1 MVAEFECRPEVDVVY
16 GHAALVNGSGRVLHA
31 LWVPPFNGRL
41 LRRTNFLIQP
51 AVFIRRSAIGDT
63 LVDEEFHFSMDR
75 ELWLRLLASGGRFRR
90 IDRILAIDR
99 HWAGRKSDNIPAAD
113 QLELER
119 RYQVPRRT
127 AANAVLVKAF
137 TVSRRVAGARPAGT
151 LASAPLAFEGCQD
164 GRPGSCG
171 GEFLSTRAGMPADEC
186 VEHGESS
193 SLIDQVD
200 RVAEGEAPVWS
211 TGQSWEQRL
220 KAVAHLL
227 GMEVSRW
234 RPPERRLAEY
244 LETHDIRNVL
254 DVGANG
260 GQFGQMLRAA
270 GLRGRIVS
278 FEPLRKPFE
287 VLSRA
292 AAPDLMWEVHRL
304 ALGDAPGRRVMNVST
319 NTTSSS
325 FLDIERAHT
334 DALAAA
340 RFVAS
345 EEVDVA
351 RLDEVAESLRLAGQ
365 TLLKL
370 DVQGYHLA
378 VLRGA
383 AGMLDAVTAIQ
394 CECLDS
400 SSLRGWAPV
409 LLDVLAELRESGF
422 ELTELEPGFYDPR
435 TGRILQFDG
444 RFSRPSAGKSPLPS
458 GRLR

>member
-1 MVAEFECRPEVDVVY
+1 
-16 GHAALVNGSGRVLHA
+16 
-31 LWVPPFNGRL
+31 
-41 LRRTNFLIQP
+41 
-51 AVFIRRSAIGDT
+51 
-63 LVDEEFHFSMDR
+63 
-75 ELWLRLLASGGRFRR
+75 
-90 IDRILAIDR
+90 
-99 HWAGRKSDNIPAAD
+99 
-113 QLELER
+113 
-119 RYQVPRRT
+119 
-127 AANAVLVKAF
+127 
-137 TVSRRVAGARPAGT
+137 
-151 LASAPLAFEGCQD
+151 
-164 GRPGSCG
+164 
-171 GEFLSTRAGMPADEC
+171 
-186 VEHGESS
+186 
-193 SLIDQVD
+193 VD

-220 KAVAHLL
+220 KAVTHLL
-227 GMEVSRW
+227 GVEVSRW

-270 GLRGRIVS
+270 GFRGRIVS
-278 FEPLRKPFE
+278 FEPLRTPFE

-325 FLDIERAHT
+325 FLDIEKAHT

-394 CECLDS
+394 CEVSILP
-400 SSLRGWAPV
+400 LYAGEPV

-444 RFSRPSAGKSPLPS
+444 RFSRPSAGEVTPS
-458 GRLR
+458 QRAPEVDP